1 MKKTAGYIAIFVV
14 LVILI
19 GACVPVITK
28 VAKKDAFPEMY
39 NERPLSILVL
49 PPINVTTAA
58 DAKEFYLTT
67 VAEPMS
73 YAGYYVFPIEVTNDI
88 LKSVG
93 LHDTEI
99 VGEEHLQKFKEFFG
113 ADAVLFV
120 KIVKWDTNY
129 SILAGNVTVGIECTL
144 KSTTTNND
152 LWQYKGTVVINTTAQ
167 SSGGHPLVG
176 LIVQIIATAIT
187 TASTDYVP
195 IARRVNYMVIGS
207 MPYGKYHPSFD
218 TDREVEIIQGD
229 MRGFK

>member
-1 MKKTAGYIAIFVV
+1 MRKTAGHIVIFVV
-14 LVILI
+14 LAMMVS
-19 GACVPVITK
+19 ACVPTM

-49 PPINVTTAA
+49 PPINETTAA
-58 DAKEFYLTT
+58 DAKEYYLTT
-67 VAEPMS
+67 VAEPIS

-93 LHDTEI
+93 LHDTEM
-99 VGEEHLQKFKEFFG
+99 VNDVHLQKFKEFFG
-113 ADAVLFV
+113 ADAALFV

-129 SILAGNVTVGIECTL
+129 AILAGNVAVGIECTL
-144 KSTTTNND
+144 KSTTTHNN
-152 LWQYKGTVVINTTAQ
+152 LWQYKGTVVIDTSGG
-167 SSGGHPLVG
+167 SSGGGIGG
-176 LIVQIIATAIT
+176 LIAKIIVTAIA

-195 IARRVNYMVIGS
+195 IAQKVNYMVIGS

-218 TDREVEIIQGD
+218 TDREEEIIQGD

>member
-1 MKKTAGYIAIFVV
+1 MRKTVGYIVIFVMAI
-14 LVILI
+14 LV
-19 GACVPVITK
+19 GACVPTK

-49 PPINVTTAA
+49 PPMNETTAA
-58 DAKEFYLTT
+58 DAKEYYLTT
-67 VAEPMS
+67 VAEPIS

-99 VGEEHLQKFKEFFG
+99 VSEGHLQKFKEFFG

-120 KIVKWDTNY
+120 RIVKWDTSY
-129 SILAGNVTVGIECTL
+129 TVLAGNVTVGIECTL
-144 KSTTTNND
+144 KSTTTRNT
-152 LWQYKGTVVINTTAQ
+152 LWQYKGTVFIDTTAR
-167 SSGGHPLVG
+167 SSGGG
-176 LIVQIIATAIT
+176 LIGLAIQAIATAIT

-218 TDREVEIIQGD
+218 TDREAEIIQGN
-229 MRGFK
+229 MHGLK

>member
-1 MKKTAGYIAIFVV
+1 MRKTVGYILIFVV
-14 LVILI
+14 LALV
-19 GACVPVITK
+19 GACVPPAK
-28 VAKKDAFPEMY
+28 VAKKDAFPGMY

-49 PPINVTTAA
+49 PPINATTAA
-58 DAKEFYLTT
+58 DAKEYYLTT
-67 VAEPMS
+67 VAEPIS

-99 VGEEHLQKFKEFFG
+99 VGEEHLKKFKEFFG

-129 SILAGNVTVGIECTL
+129 SVLAGNVTVGIECTL
-144 KSTTTNND
+144 KSTTSNNN
-152 LWQYKGTVVINTTAQ
+152 LWQYKGTVFIDTTARSQ
-167 SSGGHPLVG
+167 GGGIIGLV
-176 LIVQIIATAIT
+176 VQAIATAIT

-195 IARRVNYMVIGS
+195 IARNVNYMVIGS

-218 TDREVEIIQGD
+218 TDREVEIIQGN
-229 MRGFK
+229 MHGFR